1 MRRLG
6 LLVIVCTTLF
16 ALGCGR
22 KKETQTKFQ
31 PTQELE
37 VIARAYN
44 SIKGQTDDD
53 PFLTAWGDRLK
64 PGVKAIAV
72 SKDLIKKGLTR
83 GTKVKIEGLEGRY
96 TVLDKM
102 HRRWRKKI
110 DIYMGNDVAAARQ
123 WGRRKVVIRW

>member
-1 MRRLG
+1 MG

-16 ALGCGR
+16 AWGCGR
-22 KKETQTKFQ
+22 KEEETPTQIQ
-31 PTQELE
+31 PTHELK

-64 PGVKAIAV
+64 PGMKAIAV
-72 SKDLIKKGLTR
+72 SRDLIKMGLTR
-83 GTKVKIEGLEGRY
+83 GTQVTIQGLEGQY

-110 DIYMGNDVAAARQ
+110 DIYMGNDAAAARQ